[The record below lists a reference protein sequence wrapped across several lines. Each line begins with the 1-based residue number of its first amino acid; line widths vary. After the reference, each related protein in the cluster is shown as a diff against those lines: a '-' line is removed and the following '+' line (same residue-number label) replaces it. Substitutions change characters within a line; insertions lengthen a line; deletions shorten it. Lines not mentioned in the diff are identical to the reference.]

1 MTIDALRE
9 QLAAAGSPDLDRE
22 NMKLENL
29 DPILEEVTYT
39 KEHFEMIRSIRHS
52 GRKPRKRLWHLKQE
66 RRRAKRFK
74 IQLAN
79 LEIKSQAVDCLKD
92 CPDPGACC
100 RLIILNGDNPF
111 GPFPR
116 TESLE
121 EAQQQLD
128 EHGECN
134 PFEIHAFGRT
144 HAGHPIWY
152 LRCKMV
158 TREGA
163 CGIYE
168 YRPELCRIFKA
179 CIDQPCL
186 LHAKRGEAFDKY
198 RANIERFIT
207 EEGTTNQP

>member
-9 QLAAAGSPDLDRE
+9 ALAAAGTPGPDKE
-22 NMKLENL
+22 NLELQNL

-39 KEHFEMIRSIRHS
+39 KEHFEMARSILPR
-52 GRKPRKRLWHLKQE
+52 RKPRKRLWHLKQE
-66 RRRAKRFK
+66 RARAKRFK
-74 IQLAN
+74 IQMAN

-100 RLIILNGDNPF
+100 RLIILYGNYGDPV
-111 GPFPR
+111 PR
-116 TESLE
+116 TENMD
-121 EAQQQLD
+121 EAQAMLD
-128 EHGECN
+128 EHSDCA
-134 PFEIHAFGRT
+134 PFELYAFGRT
-144 HAGHPIWY
+144 PAGKPIWY

-168 YRPELCRIFKA
+168 HRPELCRSFKP
-179 CIDQPCL
+179 CIDKPCL
-186 LHAKRGEAFDKY
+186 LHPQGEEAFTLYK
-198 RANIERFIT
+198 ANMQRLIT